1 MESSNPGG
9 LNGTLVEATHASLM
23 SYEIFS
29 SRVEV
34 EESEELLKQFVQ
46 DALLLKS
53 SGSGTT
59 LYDQYVESL
68 CLCVCVVG
76 PMNIIQ

>member
-1 MESSNPGG
+1 MRV
-9 LNGTLVEATHASLM
+9 LAQ
-23 SYEIFS
+23 EIFLPG
-29 SRVEV
+29 VDV

-59 LYDQYVESL
+59 LYDQYVWSL
-68 CLCVCVVG
+68 CLCVVG
-76 PMNIIQ
+76 LLVKTIFVT